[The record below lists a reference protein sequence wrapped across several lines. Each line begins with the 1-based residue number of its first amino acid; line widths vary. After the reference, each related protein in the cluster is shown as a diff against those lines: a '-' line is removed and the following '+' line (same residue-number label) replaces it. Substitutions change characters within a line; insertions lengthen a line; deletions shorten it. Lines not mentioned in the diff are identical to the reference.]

1 MNSTK
6 LKVLKM
12 KKRDRGVENLPHFT
26 TLAYLNC
33 TLEKPD
39 VFFYRERSALFPFKV
54 FIFFETYKLLM
65 HIFSFNV
72 LQFTQFKTHWFYL
85 FSCPI
90 ELSQI
95 K

>member
-39 VFFYRERSALFPFKV
+39 VFFIE
-54 FIFFETYKLLM
+54 
-65 HIFSFNV
+65 NV
-72 LQFTQFKTHWFYL
+72 LL
-85 FSCPI
+85 FFHLKFSSS
-90 ELSQI
+90 L
-95 K
+95 KHTNY